1 MVSVVIQYSK
11 ILYNTIRYNTMQCN
25 DTSDDSIA
33 LARWNGEG
41 EVVQYR
47 LSWQILKTDAVKL
60 YAGVAP

>member
-1 MVSVVIQYSK
+1 MVSEVIQYDT
-11 ILYNTIRYNTMQCN
+11 IRYNTIRYNTMQCN

-33 LARWNGEG
+33 LARWDGEG

>member
-1 MVSVVIQYSK
+1 MQ
-11 ILYNTIRYNTMQCN
+11 YNTMQYNAMQCN

-33 LARWNGEG
+33 LARWDGEG